1 MDGLGAD
8 RRVPELGETGLVLDG
23 LTSLCGSGL
32 HPPLC
37 ESNIG
42 VELLAEDWLAESIGG
57 AEAEAR
63 GHVD

>member
-8 RRVPELGETGLVLDG
+8 RRVPQLGETRLALDS

-32 HPPLC
+32 HPPLR
-37 ESNIG
+37 ETNIG

-57 AEAEAR
+57 AKAEAR